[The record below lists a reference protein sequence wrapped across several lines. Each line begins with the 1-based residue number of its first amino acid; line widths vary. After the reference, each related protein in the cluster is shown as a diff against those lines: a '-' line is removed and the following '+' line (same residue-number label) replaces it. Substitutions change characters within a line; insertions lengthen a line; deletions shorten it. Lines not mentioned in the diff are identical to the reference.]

1 MTLDEFALSDSPRRR
16 ARELVLHGLYASEL
30 RENDPQEV
38 MLKVISETQLNGKNL
53 TYARTLYSRTREHLS
68 WADQQITKFAKN
80 WKIERFAEMD
90 LLILRMAL
98 VELKE
103 MPDVPMRVVINEA
116 IELAK
121 KYSTAESASFIN
133 GILDSYVKETES
145 QR

>member
-145 QR
+145 QG

>member
-38 MLKVISETQLNGKNL
+38 MLKVINETQLNGKNL

-145 QR
+145 QE